1 MERNA
6 ERTKGN
12 ILIAAVREFAQNGF
26 AGARVDCIANAAG
39 CNKGMIYQYYG
50 SKEKL
55 YENVIAYEYKLLSS
69 IEAELISQQF
79 TDPAELIDAI
89 VDRYFDF
96 LIRNPDFVKII
107 MWENLNEA
115 RAVKSSESLA
125 DVKAPIIDCIRRTV
139 RSGREAGV
147 FNENANSKVVV
158 FALITGAFSYF
169 SNRYTLPCLLRID
182 LDSQDFLTAHKEIV
196 KSGIRCYL
204 KK

>member
-6 ERTKGN
+6 ERTKSN
-12 ILIAAVREFAQNGF
+12 ILAAAVQEFAQNGF

-55 YENVIAYEYKLLSS
+55 YESVIAYEYRLLSS
-69 IEAELISQQF
+69 IESELIAQQF
-79 TDPAELIDAI
+79 TDPGELIDAI

-115 RAVKSSESLA
+115 RVVRSSESLV
-125 DVKAPIIDCIRRTV
+125 DVKAPIVDCIRRTV
-139 RSGREAGV
+139 RSGRDMGV
-147 FNENANSKVVV
+147 FNENANSKVVA

-182 LDSQDFLTAHKEIV
+182 LDSQDFLVAHKEII